1 MLLVKRTLFF
11 NDFFF
16 SKLFLFWGGLN
27 IWHTVTKSRKQT
39 NFFHS
44 VSYTHYCHTQQIKD
58 TFLHVTWCHNS
69 HKTSLTL
76 QFSPDTFVTLF
87 VTVCHHCLT
96 VMSVTN
102 NEWNYDTNL
111 VSLEYFSSTCLW
123 WTRTTKR
130 RSSTTEGG
138 RLCCGSS
145 FFHDFKPLVGSY
157 TGGW

>member
-16 SKLFLFWGGLN
+16 FSKLFLFWGGLN
-27 IWHTVTKSRKQT
+27 FWLTVTKSNEQT
-39 NFFHS
+39 MYFSQCIIHNRLRILFYMSLS
-44 VSYTHYCHTQQIKD
+44 VTT
-58 TFLHVTWCHNS
+58 VT
-69 HKTSLTL
+69 KPLSLF

-145 FFHDFKPLVGSY
+145 FFHDFKPLVR
-157 TGGW
+157 

>member
-16 SKLFLFWGGLN
+16 FFSKLFLFLGGLN
-27 IWHTVTKSRKQT
+27 FWLTVTKSSEHTMYFSQCIIHNRLRILLQVT
-39 NFFHS
+39 
-44 VSYTHYCHTQQIKD
+44 YCP
-58 TFLHVTWCHNS
+58 NS

-157 TGGW
+157 TGG